1 VPALELILRELGLV
15 DYQSTLTAMRQLTDS
30 RVADSPDE
38 LWLLQHPAVFTQ
50 GQAGKAEH
58 LLAPGDIPII
68 LADRGGQVTY
78 HGPGQWV
85 LYLMVDM
92 RRRSMGVRDLVN
104 LIENSVLQLLGEY
117 AIFAVLK
124 PGAPGVYVADE
135 KIAALGLRVRRG
147 CSYHGLALNV
157 DMDLEPFGRINP
169 CGYEGLQVTSM
180 AKQLP
185 TADLRLELIGKR
197 LMDIVA
203 SALHG

>member
-1 VPALELILRELGLV
+1 MPAPELILRELGLV

-85 LYLMVDM
+85 P
-92 RRRSMGVRDLVN
+92 
-104 LIENSVLQLLGEY
+104 QC
-117 AIFAVLK
+117 
-124 PGAPGVYVADE
+124 VA
-135 KIAALGLRVRRG
+135 LPHR
-147 CSYHGLALNV
+147 GLA
-157 DMDLEPFGRINP
+157 
-169 CGYEGLQVTSM
+169 
-180 AKQLP
+180 
-185 TADLRLELIGKR
+185 
-197 LMDIVA
+197 
-203 SALHG
+203 